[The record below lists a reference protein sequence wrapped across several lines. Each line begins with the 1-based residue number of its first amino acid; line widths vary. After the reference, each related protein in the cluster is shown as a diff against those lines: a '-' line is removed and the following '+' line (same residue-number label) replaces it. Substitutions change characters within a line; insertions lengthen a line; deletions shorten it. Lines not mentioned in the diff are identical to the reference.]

1 MEYLTPMGEA
11 NLQIP
16 PFVSPAEPASST
28 FWAFRPRRVI
38 PSVLGVIR
46 KLLSAHSRG
55 ATARYAAAVIGAALV
70 FGIEQLIA
78 DDLARCAVADFAWT
92 AAAIGAI
99 FGTARAVRG
108 SRGGDRMVWLLFCAG
123 SASWLVGQL
132 LRDAAEVGGVPMP
145 SPLVVD
151 LGFMTA
157 APVWTIALV
166 LLLRRHGQK
175 LTLYA
180 LVLDVGAVVLTLAA
194 AVTLFLATTLATD
207 IGRDPSA
214 SAVAVLYP
222 LLYVAATAAALS
234 AVWGMPTLEPRGAV
248 SSLFFGL
255 GLNALAFVLY
265 LPANVEGT
273 FKAGTPIDAL
283 WLVGIGAIGIAGA
296 QWVEDR
302 EDARNT
308 RLSGPAINLSRMVLP
323 GVVAAACSFLLVYTD
338 VRRVPATFADL
349 IDGAVA
355 LTVLVLATRA
365 GLALY
370 TNWQL
375 GERERRRAE
384 ELAVLYDVGLA
395 TAGELSL
402 DELASL
408 IAREATALTGTDG
421 AMVALA
427 EKDQGFIVRAV
438 HNAPAL
444 GLRSSVGEDLR
455 GIALECLRTRD
466 VVVAAAY
473 RDHPDSNPALHD
485 LIASAIAAPLV
496 AHGEIVGTLT
506 AYVPHPRV
514 FSEETRRLVRLYAA
528 QAAIAIANA
537 ALLAETR
544 RLARDDDLTGVLNR
558 RSLLERLEM
567 QIADATRHGETFGV
581 VLCDVDGLK
590 AVNDSA
596 GHLVGNEVLRTLARA
611 MRQATRAEDVV
622 ARFGGDEFVLLLPRT
637 GPLPA
642 QAIVGRIAARLREER
657 YMWAGRANELP
668 RASFGIAWFPIDG
681 RDADALISTAD
692 ARMYEDKARART
704 TRIAIA
710 AEAD

>member
-1 MEYLTPMGEA
+1 MP
-11 NLQIP
+11 
-16 PFVSPAEPASST
+16 
-28 FWAFRPRRVI
+28 
-38 PSVLGVIR
+38 
-46 KLLSAHSRG
+46 
-55 ATARYAAAVIGAALV
+55 RYAAAVIGAALV
-70 FGIEQLIA
+70 YAIEQLLT
-78 DDLARCAVADFAWT
+78 DDFARCAVADFAWT

-99 FGTARAVRG
+99 FGTGRAVRA
-108 SRGGDRMVWLLFCAG
+108 SRGSDQIVWLLFCAG
-123 SASWLVGQL
+123 SVSWLVGQL
-132 LRDAAEVGGVPMP
+132 VRDAADISGLHTP
-145 SPLVVD
+145 SPLLAD

-180 LVLDVGAVVLTLAA
+180 LVLDVGAVVLTLVAG
-194 AVTLFLATTLATD
+194 VTLFLGTTLAAD
-207 IGRDPSA
+207 VARDPQA

-222 LLYVAATAAALS
+222 LL
-234 AVWGMPTLEPRGAV
+234 WGLPAREPRGAV
-248 SSLFFGL
+248 SSLFLGL

-265 LPANVEGT
+265 LPASVQGT
-273 FKAGTPIDAL
+273 FKAGTPVDAL
-283 WLVGIGAIGIAGA
+283 WLVGVGAIGIAGA

-302 EDARNT
+302 EDGRNS
-308 RLSGPAINLSRMVLP
+308 RLSGSVIHLSRMLLP
-323 GVVAAACSFLLVYTD
+323 GLAAAACSFLLVLANARTIQE
-338 VRRVPATFADL
+338 RFADL

-355 LTVLVLATRA
+355 LAVLVLATRA
-365 GLALY
+365 GLAIY

-384 ELAVLYDVGLA
+384 ELAILYEVGLA

-402 DELASL
+402 DELANL

-421 AMVALA
+421 AMVSLA
-427 EKDQGFIVRAV
+427 EKDDGFIVRAV

-444 GLRSSVGEDLR
+444 GLRSSVGEDLQ
-455 GIALECLRTRD
+455 GIALESLRTRD
-466 VVVAAAY
+466 VVVASDY
-473 RDHPDSNPALHD
+473 RSHPDSNPALHG
-485 LIASAIAAPLV
+485 LISSAIAAPLV

-506 AYVPHPRV
+506 AYVSRPRA

-558 RSLLERLEM
+558 RSLLERLEV

-581 VLCDVDGLK
+581 VMCDVDGLK

-596 GHLVGNEVLRTLARA
+596 GHLVGNEVLRALARA
-611 MRQATRAEDVV
+611 MREATRSEDVV
-622 ARFGGDEFVLLLPRT
+622 ARFGGDEFVILLPRT

-642 QAIVGRIAARLREER
+642 QAIVGRIATRLREER
-657 YMWAGRANELP
+657 YMWAGQANGLP
-668 RASFGIAWFPIDG
+668 RASFGIAWFPVDG

-704 TRIAIA
+704 TRVA
-710 AEAD
+710 AAADAD

>member
-1 MEYLTPMGEA
+1 MGDVTA
-11 NLQIP
+11 QFP
-16 PFVSPAEPASST
+16 PFASPAEAAIGT
-28 FWAFRPRRVI
+28 FWAFLTVRLV

-46 KLLSAHSRG
+46 KLLSAHGRG
-55 ATARYAAAVIGAALV
+55 ALPRYAAAVIGAALV
-70 FGIEQLIA
+70 YGIEQLLV
-78 DDLARCAVADFAWT
+78 DDFARWAVADFAWT

-99 FGTARAVRG
+99 FGTARAVRAASG
-108 SRGGDRMVWLLFCAG
+108 NDRMVWLLFCAG
-123 SASWLVGQL
+123 SVSWLAGQL
-132 LRDAAEVGGVPMP
+132 LRNSAEIAGIALV
-145 SPLVVD
+145 SPLVTD
-151 LGFMTA
+151 LAFMAA
-157 APVWTIALV
+157 APLWTIALV
-166 LLLRRHGQK
+166 LLLRQHGQR

-180 LVLDVGAVVLTLAA
+180 LVLDVGAVVLTLVA
-194 AVTLFLATTLATD
+194 AVTLYLATTLATD
-207 IGRDPSA
+207 VGRDPQA
-214 SAVAVLYP
+214 TAVAVLYP

-234 AVWGMPTLEPRGAV
+234 AVWGLPLREPRGAV
-248 SSLFFGL
+248 TSLFLGL
-255 GLNALAFVLY
+255 GLNALGFVLY
-265 LPANVEGT
+265 LPASIAGT
-273 FKAGTPIDAL
+273 FKPGTPIDAL
-283 WLVGIGAIGIAGA
+283 WIVGLGAIGIAGA

-302 EDARNT
+302 EDGRNS
-308 RLSGPAINLSRMVLP
+308 RLSGAAIHLSRMVLP
-323 GVVAAACSFLLVYTD
+323 GVVAAAASFLLVYTD
-338 VRRVPATFADL
+338 LSRVPGGIADQ
-349 IDGAVA
+349 IDAAIA

-384 ELAVLYDVGLA
+384 ELAVLYEVGLA

-402 DELASL
+402 EELATL

-427 EKDQGFIVRAV
+427 EKGQGFIVRAV

-455 GIALECLRTRD
+455 GIALQSLRTRD
-466 VVVAAAY
+466 VVVASDY
-473 RDHPDSNPALHD
+473 RGHPESNPALHG

-506 AYVPHPRV
+506 AYVSRTRV
-514 FSEETRRLVRLYAA
+514 FSDETTRLVRLYAA

-558 RSLLERLEM
+558 RSLLERLEV
-567 QIADATRHGETFGV
+567 QIADASRHGETFGV
-581 VLCDVDGLK
+581 VMCDVDGLK

-596 GHLVGNEVLRTLARA
+596 GHLVGNEVLKTLARA

-622 ARFGGDEFVLLLPRT
+622 ARFGGDEFVILLPRT

-704 TRIAIA
+704 TRITAA

>member
-1 MEYLTPMGEA
+1 M
-11 NLQIP
+11 
-16 PFVSPAEPASST
+16 PAIGT
-28 FWAFRPRRVI
+28 FWAFLGA
-38 PSVLGVIR
+38 PSVPSVFGVIR
-46 KLLSAHSRG
+46 KLLAAHARG
-55 ATARYAAAVIGAALV
+55 AMPRYVAAVIGAAV
-70 FGIEQLIA
+70 VYGIEQLLT
-78 DDLARCAVADFAWT
+78 DDFARCAVADFAWT
-92 AAAIGAI
+92 AAAVGAI
-99 FGTARAVRG
+99 FGTARAVRA
-108 SRGGDRMVWLLFCAG
+108 SRDNDRTVWLLFCAG
-123 SASWLVGQL
+123 AVSWLVGQL
-132 LRDAAEVGGVPMP
+132 LRDAAEIGGLPMP
-145 SPLVVD
+145 SPLVAD

-157 APVWTIALV
+157 APIWTIALV
-166 LLLRRHGQK
+166 LLLRRHGQR

-180 LVLDVGAVVLTLAA
+180 LVLDVGAVVITLGA
-194 AVTLFLATTLATD
+194 AVTVYLATTLATD
-207 IGRDPSA
+207 VGRDPQA

-222 LLYVAATAAALS
+222 LMYVAATAAALS
-234 AVWGMPTLEPRGAV
+234 AVWGLPEREPRGAV
-248 SSLFFGL
+248 TSLFLGL

-283 WLVGIGAIGIAGA
+283 WIVGIGAIGIAGA

-302 EDARNT
+302 EDGRNS
-308 RLSGPAINLSRMVLP
+308 RLSGAAIHLSRMVLP

-338 VRRVPATFADL
+338 FRRVPGRFADL

-370 TNWQL
+370 SNWQL

-402 DELASL
+402 DELANL

-427 EKDQGFIVRAV
+427 EKAQGFVVRAV

-455 GIALECLRTRD
+455 GIALESLRTRD
-466 VVVAAAY
+466 VVAASQY
-473 RDHPDSNPALHD
+473 RDHPDSNPALHS
-485 LIASAIAAPLV
+485 LLASAIAAPLV

-506 AYVPHPRV
+506 AYASRPRV

-558 RSLLERLEM
+558 RSLLERLEV

-581 VLCDVDGLK
+581 VMCDVDGLK

-596 GHLVGNEVLRTLARA
+596 GHLVGNEVLRALARA

-622 ARFGGDEFVLLLPRT
+622 ARFGGDEFMILLPRT

-657 YMWAGRANELP
+657 YMWAGQANELP

-681 RDADALISTAD
+681 RDADALISIAD

-704 TRIAIA
+704 TRLGAA

>member
-1 MEYLTPMGEA
+1 MGEVSP
-11 NLQIP
+11 LIP
-16 PFVSPAEPASST
+16 PFASPAEHTIGT
-28 FWAFRPRRVI
+28 FWAFRCGRVI
-38 PSVLGVIR
+38 PSVFGVMR
-46 KLLSAHSRG
+46 KLLAAHPRG
-55 ATARYAAAVIGAALV
+55 AVPRYVAAVVGAALV
-70 FGIEQLIA
+70 YGLEQLLT

-99 FGTARAVRG
+99 FGTARAVRA
-108 SRGGDRMVWLLFCAG
+108 SRGEDRFVWLLFLAG
-123 SASWLVGQL
+123 SISWLAGQL
-132 LRDAAEVGGVPMP
+132 VRDAVEIGGVWMR
-145 SPLVVD
+145 SPLVAD

-157 APVWTIALV
+157 APLWTIAFV
-166 LLLRRHGQK
+166 LLLRRHGQR

-180 LVLDVGAVVLTLAA
+180 LVLDIGAVVLTLVAS
-194 AVTLFLATTLATD
+194 VTLYLATRLATD
-207 IGRDPSA
+207 VGRDPQA
-214 SAVAVLYP
+214 TAVAVLYP
-222 LLYVAATAAALS
+222 FLYVAATAAALS
-234 AVWGMPTLEPRGAV
+234 AVWGMPLREPRGAV
-248 SSLFFGL
+248 TSLFVGL

-265 LPANVEGT
+265 LPANIAGT

-283 WLVGIGAIGIAGA
+283 WIVGMGAIGIAGA
-296 QWVEDR
+296 QWVEER
-302 EDARNT
+302 EDGRNS
-308 RLSGPAINLSRMVLP
+308 RLSGAAIHMSRMVLP
-323 GVVAAACSFLLVYTD
+323 GIVAAACSFLLVFANT
-338 VRRVPATFADL
+338 RTIPERFADQ

-402 DELASL
+402 DELANL

-455 GIALECLRTRD
+455 GIALESLRTRD
-466 VVVAAAY
+466 VVVASAY

-485 LIASAIAAPLV
+485 LIASAIAAPLI

-506 AYVPHPRV
+506 AYLSRPRL

-528 QAAIAIANA
+528 QAAIAIANG

-558 RSLLERLEM
+558 RSLLERLEV

-596 GHLVGNEVLRTLARA
+596 GHLVGNEVLRALARA
-611 MRQATRAEDVV
+611 MRQATRVEDVV
-622 ARFGGDEFVLLLPRT
+622 ARFGGDEFVILLPRT

-657 YMWAGRANELP
+657 YMWAGQSNELP
-668 RASFGIAWFPIDG
+668 RASFGISWFPVDG

-692 ARMYEDKARART
+692 ARMYEDKAQSRT
-704 TRIAIA
+704 MRVAAA

>member
-1 MEYLTPMGEA
+1 MGEVTPR
-11 NLQIP
+11 IP
-16 PFVSPAEPASST
+16 PFASPAEAAIST
-28 FWAFRPRRVI
+28 FWAFPDAPGV
-38 PSVLGVIR
+38 PSVFTVIR
-46 KLLSAHSRG
+46 KLLAAHPRG
-55 ATARYAAAVIGAALV
+55 ATPRYAAAVIGAAFV
-70 FGIEQLIA
+70 YGIEQLLT
-78 DDLARCAVADFAWT
+78 DDFARCVVADFAWT

-99 FGTARAVRG
+99 LGTGRAVRA
-108 SRGGDRMVWLLFCAG
+108 SRGSDRMVWLLFCAG
-123 SASWLVGQL
+123 SVSWLVGQL
-132 LRDAAEVGGVPMP
+132 LRDLVDVGGLQMP
-145 SPLVVD
+145 SPLLAD

-166 LLLRRHGQK
+166 VLLRRHGQK

-180 LVLDVGAVVLTLAA
+180 LVLDVGAVVLTLGA

-207 IGRDPSA
+207 VARDPQA
-214 SAVAVLYP
+214 SAVAFLYP

-234 AVWGMPTLEPRGAV
+234 AVWGVPQLEPRGAV
-248 SSLFFGL
+248 TSLFVGL

-273 FKAGTPIDAL
+273 FTAGTPVDAL

-302 EDARNT
+302 EDGRNS
-308 RLSGPAINLSRMVLP
+308 RLSGAAVHLSRMVLP
-323 GVVAAACSFLLVYTD
+323 GVVAAACSFLLIYTD
-338 VRRVPATFADL
+338 VQRVPGRFADL

-370 TNWQL
+370 TNWLL

-384 ELAVLYDVGLA
+384 ELAILYDVGLA

-402 DELASL
+402 EELASL

-427 EKDQGFIVRAV
+427 EKGEGFVVRAV

-455 GIALECLRTRD
+455 GIALESLRTRD
-466 VVVAAAY
+466 VVAANDY
-473 RDHPDSNPALHD
+473 RDHSDSNPALHGV
-485 LIASAIAAPLV
+485 IASAIAAPLI

-506 AYVPHPRV
+506 AYLSRPRV
-514 FSEETRRLVRLYAA
+514 FSEEAQRLVRLYAA

-537 ALLAETR
+537 VLLAETR

-558 RSLLERLEM
+558 RSLLERLEV

-611 MRQATRAEDVV
+611 MRQATRSEDVV

-657 YMWAGRANELP
+657 YMWAGHANELP

-692 ARMYEDKARART
+692 ARMYEDKAGART
-704 TRIAIA
+704 MRLA
-710 AEAD
+710 AADAD

>member
-1 MEYLTPMGEA
+1 MGEVIA
-11 NLQIP
+11 QVP
-16 PFVSPAEPASST
+16 PFASPRETAIGT
-28 FWAFRPRRVI
+28 FWAFSGTPPV

-46 KLLSAHSRG
+46 KLLSAHARG
-55 ATARYAAAVIGAALV
+55 ATPRYAAAVIGAVLV
-70 FGIEQLIA
+70 YGLEQLVA
-78 DDLARCAVADFAWT
+78 DDFARSALANFAWT
-92 AAAIGAI
+92 AAAIGAV
-99 FGTARAVRG
+99 FGTARAVHAARG
-108 SRGGDRMVWLLFCAG
+108 NDRLVWLLFCAG
-123 SASWLVGQL
+123 ALSWLAGQL
-132 LRDAAEVGGVPMP
+132 IRNATAIGGLPMA
-145 SPLVVD
+145 SPLAAD

-157 APVWTIALV
+157 APLWTIAFV
-166 LLLRRHGQK
+166 LLLRRHGQR

-180 LVLDVGAVVLTLAA
+180 LVLDVGAVVLTLVA
-194 AVTLFLATTLATD
+194 AVTLFLATTLATHL
-207 IGRDPSA
+207 GRDPQA
-214 SAVAVLYP
+214 TAVAVLYP

-234 AVWGMPTLEPRGAV
+234 AVWGMPQREPRGAV
-248 SSLFFGL
+248 TSLFFGL

-265 LPANVEGT
+265 LPANIDGT
-273 FKAGTPIDAL
+273 FKAGTPLDLL
-283 WLVGIGAIGIAGA
+283 WIVGLGAIGIAGA

-302 EDARNT
+302 EDGRNS
-308 RLSGPAINLSRMVLP
+308 RLSGSAIHLSRMVLP

-338 VRRVPATFADL
+338 LRRVPTAIGDQ

-384 ELAVLYDVGLA
+384 QLAVLYDVGLA

-402 DELASL
+402 EELASMV
-408 IAREATALTGTDG
+408 AREATALTGTDG

-427 EKDQGFIVRAV
+427 EKDQGFIVRSV

-455 GIALECLRTRD
+455 GIAVESLRTRD
-466 VVVAAAY
+466 VVVATHY
-473 RDHPDSNPALHD
+473 RDHPDSNPALHG
-485 LIASAIAAPLV
+485 LIGSAIAAPLI

-506 AYVPHPRV
+506 AYVSRQRV
-514 FSEETRRLVRLYAA
+514 FSEETLRLVRLYAA

-558 RSLLERLEM
+558 RSLLERLEV
-567 QIADATRHGETFGV
+567 QIADATRHGDTFGV

-657 YMWAGRANELP
+657 YMWAGHANELP
-668 RASFGIAWFPIDG
+668 RASFGISWFPIDG

-704 TRIAIA
+704 ARTTLIA
-710 AEAD
+710 AAADAD

>member
-1 MEYLTPMGEA
+1 MGDRTRR
-11 NLQIP
+11 IP
-16 PFVSPAEPASST
+16 PFASPADAVSST
-28 FWAFRPRRVI
+28 LWAFPRAPAV
-38 PSVLGVIR
+38 PSFFSVIR
-46 KLLSAHSRG
+46 NVLSAHPRG
-55 ATARYAAAVIGAALV
+55 AMPRYAAAVVGAVLV
-70 FGIEQLIA
+70 YAIEQLVA
-78 DDLARCAVADFAWT
+78 DDLVRCAIADFAWT

-99 FGTARAVRG
+99 FGTGRAVRA
-108 SRGGDRMVWLLFCAG
+108 SRGSDRMVWLLFLAG
-123 SASWLVGQL
+123 SASWLAGQL
-132 LRDAAEVGGVPMP
+132 LRDATDVGGLRLP
-145 SPLVVD
+145 SPLVAD

-166 LLLRRHGQK
+166 LMLRRHGQK

-180 LVLDVGAVVLTLAA
+180 LVLDIGAVVLTLGAG
-194 AVTLFLATTLATD
+194 VTLYLATTLATVVA
-207 IGRDPSA
+207 RDPQA

-234 AVWGMPTLEPRGAV
+234 AVWGIPEREPRGALG
-248 SSLFFGL
+248 SLFLGL

-265 LPANVEGT
+265 LPTNVAGT
-273 FKAGTPIDAL
+273 FTAGTPVDAL
-283 WLVGIGAIGIAGA
+283 WLIGLGAIGIAGA
-296 QWVEDR
+296 QWVEER
-302 EDARNT
+302 EDGVA
-308 RLSGPAINLSRMVLP
+308 SGLAGSRVHLSRMVLP

-338 VRRVPATFADL
+338 LERVPGRIADL

-355 LTVLVLATRA
+355 LAVLILATRA

-370 TNWQL
+370 ANWQL

-384 ELAVLYDVGLA
+384 ELAILYDVGLA

-402 DELASL
+402 EELASL

-427 EKDQGFIVRAV
+427 EKGQGFIVRAV

-455 GIALECLRTRD
+455 GVALETLRTRD
-466 VVVAAAY
+466 VVVANDY
-473 RDHPDSNPALHD
+473 RAHPDSNPALHS

-506 AYVPHPRV
+506 AYVSRSRV

-558 RSLLERLEM
+558 RSLLERLEV
-567 QIADATRHGETFGV
+567 QIAEATRHGETFGV

-590 AVNDSA
+590 AVNDTA
-596 GHLVGNEVLRTLARA
+596 GHLVGNEVLKTLARA
-611 MRQATRAEDVV
+611 MRQATRSEDVV

-642 QAIVGRIAARLREER
+642 QAVVGRIAARLREER
-657 YMWAGRANELP
+657 YMWAGEANELP
-668 RASFGIAWFPIDG
+668 RASFGIAWFPVDG
-681 RDADALISTAD
+681 RDADTLISTAD

-704 TRIAIA
+704 MRLVA
-710 AEAD
+710 AAGAD

>member
-1 MEYLTPMGEA
+1 
-11 NLQIP
+11 
-16 PFVSPAEPASST
+16 
-28 FWAFRPRRVI
+28 
-38 PSVLGVIR
+38 
-46 KLLSAHSRG
+46 
-55 ATARYAAAVIGAALV
+55 
-70 FGIEQLIA
+70 
-78 DDLARCAVADFAWT
+78 
-92 AAAIGAI
+92 
-99 FGTARAVRG
+99 
-108 SRGGDRMVWLLFCAG
+108 MVWLLFCAG
-123 SASWLVGQL
+123 SVSWVAGQL
-132 LRDAAEVGGVPMP
+132 VRDATEIAGLVVS

-157 APVWTIALV
+157 APLWTIALV
-166 LLLRRHGQK
+166 LLLRRHGQR
-175 LTLYA
+175 LTFYA
-180 LVLDVGAVVLTLAA
+180 LILDIGAVVLTLAA
-194 AVTLFLATTLATD
+194 AVTLFLTTTLATD
-207 IGRDPSA
+207 LGRDPQA
-214 SAVAVLYP
+214 TAVAVLYP
-222 LLYVAATAAALS
+222 LVYVAATAAALS
-234 AVWGMPTLEPRGAV
+234 AVWALPAREPRGAAI
-248 SSLFFGL
+248 SLFLGL

-265 LPANVEGT
+265 LPANIEGT

-283 WLVGIGAIGIAGA
+283 WIVGVGAVGIAGA

-302 EDARNT
+302 EDGRDS
-308 RLSGPAINLSRMVLP
+308 RLSSAATHLSRMLLP

-338 VRRVPATFADL
+338 VRRVPGQVSDL

-384 ELAVLYDVGLA
+384 ELAVLYDIGLA

-421 AMVALA
+421 AMVSLA
-427 EKDQGFIVRAV
+427 ETDKKFVVRAV

-455 GIALECLRTRD
+455 GVALESLRTRD
-466 VVVAAAY
+466 VVVADAY
-473 RDHPDSNPALHD
+473 REHPDSNPALHD

-506 AYVPHPRV
+506 AYVSRPRV
-514 FSEETRRLVRLYAA
+514 FSDEARRLVRLYAA

-611 MRQATRAEDVV
+611 MREATRAEDLV
-622 ARFGGDEFVLLLPRT
+622 ARFGGDEFVILLPRT

-642 QAIVGRIAARLREER
+642 QAVVGRIAARLREEH
-657 YMWAGRANELP
+657 YMWAGQTNELP
-668 RASFGIAWFPIDG
+668 RASFGIAWFPVDG
-681 RDADALISTAD
+681 RDADALISIAD

-704 TRIAIA
+704 TRMTAA

>member
-1 MEYLTPMGEA
+1 MGEMTRR
-11 NLQIP
+11 IP
-16 PFVSPAEPASST
+16 PFASPVEAAIGT
-28 FWAFRPRRVI
+28 FWAFPREPGV
-38 PSVLGVIR
+38 PSVFCVIR
-46 KLLSAHSRG
+46 KLLAAHPRG
-55 ATARYAAAVIGAALV
+55 ATPRYAAAVIGAAFV
-70 FGIEQLIA
+70 YGIEQLIT
-78 DDLARCAVADFAWT
+78 DDFARCAVADFAWT
-92 AAAIGAI
+92 TAAIGAI
-99 FGTARAVRG
+99 FGTARAVRA
-108 SRGGDRMVWLLFCAG
+108 SRGSDRMVWLLFCAG
-123 SASWLVGQL
+123 SVSWLIGQL
-132 LRDAAEVGGVPMP
+132 LRDLADVGGLQMP
-145 SPLVVD
+145 SPLVAD

-157 APVWTIALV
+157 APIWTIALV

-180 LVLDVGAVVLTLAA
+180 LLLDVGAVVLTLVA

-207 IGRDPSA
+207 IARDPQA

-234 AVWGMPTLEPRGAV
+234 AVWGMPQPEPRGAV
-248 SSLFFGL
+248 TSLFLGL

-273 FKAGTPIDAL
+273 FTAGTPVDAL
-283 WLVGIGAIGIAGA
+283 WLVGVGAIGIAGA

-302 EDARNT
+302 EDGRNS
-308 RLSGPAINLSRMVLP
+308 RLSGPAVQLSRMLLP

-338 VRRVPATFADL
+338 VQRVPGRFADL

-370 TNWQL
+370 TNWLL

-384 ELAVLYDVGLA
+384 ELAILYDVGLA

-402 DELASL
+402 EELASL

-427 EKDQGFIVRAV
+427 EKGEGFVVRAV

-444 GLRSSVGEDLR
+444 GLRSSVGENLR
-455 GIALECLRTRD
+455 GIALETLRTRN
-466 VVVAAAY
+466 VVAASDY
-473 RDHPDSNPALHD
+473 RDHPDSNPALHGV
-485 LIASAIAAPLV
+485 IESAIAAPLI

-506 AYVPHPRV
+506 AYLSRPRV
-514 FSEETRRLVRLYAA
+514 FSEEAQRLVRLYAA

-537 ALLAETR
+537 VLLAETR

-558 RSLLERLEM
+558 RSLLERLEV

-611 MRQATRAEDVV
+611 MRQATRSEDVV

-657 YMWAGRANELP
+657 YMWAGHANELP

-704 TRIAIA
+704 TRIAAA

>member
-1 MEYLTPMGEA
+1 MGDGGDRS
-11 NLQIP
+11 P
-16 PFVSPAEPASST
+16 PFASPAEPGIGT
-28 FWAFRPRRVI
+28 FRPFPRAPAV
-38 PSVLGVIR
+38 PSVFSVIR
-46 KLLSAHSRG
+46 KMLAAHPRG
-55 ATARYAAAVIGAALV
+55 AAPRYAAAVVGAAV
-70 FGIEQLIA
+70 VYAIEQLLT
-78 DDLARCAVADFAWT
+78 DDFARCAVADFAWT
-92 AAAIGAI
+92 AAAVGAI
-99 FGTARAVRG
+99 FGTARAVRA
-108 SRGGDRMVWLLFCAG
+108 SRDNDRMVWLLFCLG
-123 SASWLVGQL
+123 SASWLAGQL
-132 LRDAAEVGGVPMP
+132 VRDAVDVGGLYLP
-145 SPLVVD
+145 SPLVAD

-166 LLLRRHGQK
+166 LLLRGHGQK

-180 LVLDVGAVVLTLAA
+180 LVLDLGAVVLTLGAG
-194 AVTLFLATTLATD
+194 VTLYLATTLASD
-207 IGRDPSA
+207 VARDPQA

-234 AVWGMPTLEPRGAV
+234 AVWGIPEREPRGAV
-248 SSLFFGL
+248 TSLFLGL

-265 LPANVEGT
+265 LPANVDGT
-273 FKAGTPIDAL
+273 FTAGTPVDAL

-302 EDARNT
+302 EDGRAS
-308 RLSGPAINLSRMVLP
+308 RLSGSAVHLSRMVLP
-323 GVVAAACSFLLVYTD
+323 GLVAAACSFLLVYTD
-338 VRRVPATFADL
+338 VAKVPGRYADL

-355 LTVLVLATRA
+355 LAVLVLATRA

-402 DELASL
+402 EELASL

-427 EKDQGFIVRAV
+427 EKGQGFIVRAV

-444 GLRSSVGEDLR
+444 GLRSSVGEELR
-455 GIALECLRTRD
+455 GVALETLRTRD
-466 VVVAAAY
+466 VVVASDY
-473 RDHPDSNPALHD
+473 RGHPDSNPALHG

-506 AYVPHPRV
+506 AYVSRTRT
-514 FSEETRRLVRLYAA
+514 FSEETRRLVQLYAA

-558 RSLLERLEM
+558 RSLLERLEV

-590 AVNDSA
+590 AVNDTA
-596 GHLVGNEVLRTLARA
+596 GHLVGNEVLKTLARA
-611 MRQATRAEDVV
+611 MRQATRSEDVV

-657 YMWAGRANELP
+657 YMWAGHANELP

-681 RDADALISTAD
+681 RDADTLISTAD

-704 TRIAIA
+704 TRLA
-710 AEAD
+710 AAAVAD

>member
-1 MEYLTPMGEA
+1 M
-11 NLQIP
+11 
-16 PFVSPAEPASST
+16 
-28 FWAFRPRRVI
+28 
-38 PSVLGVIR
+38 
-46 KLLSAHSRG
+46 LSAHPRG
-55 ATARYAAAVIGAALV
+55 AMPRYLAAVVGAVLV
-70 FGIEQLIA
+70 YAIEQLLT
-78 DDLARCAVADFAWT
+78 DDFARCAVADFAWT

-99 FGTARAVRG
+99 FGTARAVRA
-108 SRGGDRMVWLLFCAG
+108 SRGSDRMVWLLFCAG
-123 SASWLVGQL
+123 SASWLAGQL
-132 LRDAAEVGGVPMP
+132 LRDAADVGGLQLP
-145 SPLVVD
+145 SPLVAD
-151 LGFMTA
+151 IGFMTA

-166 LLLRRHGQK
+166 LLLRRHEPK
-175 LTLYA
+175 LTVYA
-180 LVLDVGAVVLTLAA
+180 LVLDVGAVVLTLGAG
-194 AVTLFLATTLATD
+194 VILYLATTLAAD
-207 IGRDPSA
+207 VARDPQA

-234 AVWGMPTLEPRGAV
+234 AVWAMPQSEPRGAV
-248 SSLFFGL
+248 TSLFLGL

-265 LPANVEGT
+265 LPANVDGT
-273 FKAGTPIDAL
+273 FSAGTPVDAL
-283 WLVGIGAIGIAGA
+283 WLVGLGAIGIAGA

-302 EDARNT
+302 EDGLNSRI
-308 RLSGPAINLSRMVLP
+308 SGSAVHLSRMVLP

-338 VRRVPATFADL
+338 VEKVPGRFADL
-349 IDGAVA
+349 IDGSVA
-355 LTVLVLATRA
+355 LAVLVLATRA

-384 ELAVLYDVGLA
+384 ELAILYDVGLA

-402 DELASL
+402 EDLASL

-427 EKDQGFIVRAV
+427 EKGQGFVVRAV

-444 GLRSSVGEDLR
+444 GLRSSVGEELR
-455 GIALECLRTRD
+455 GVALETLRTRE
-466 VVVAAAY
+466 VVVASDY
-473 RDHPDSNPALHD
+473 RGHPDSNPALHG

-506 AYVPHPRV
+506 AYVSRTRE
-514 FSEETRRLVRLYAA
+514 FSEETRRLVQLYAA

-558 RSLLERLEM
+558 RSLLERLEV

-590 AVNDSA
+590 AVNDTA
-596 GHLVGNEVLRTLARA
+596 GHLVGNEVLKTLARA
-611 MRQATRAEDVV
+611 MRQATRSEDVV

-657 YMWAGRANELP
+657 YMWAGHANELP

-681 RDADALISTAD
+681 RDADTLISTAD

-704 TRIAIA
+704 TRLA
-710 AEAD
+710 AAAVAD

>member
-1 MEYLTPMGEA
+1 
-11 NLQIP
+11 
-16 PFVSPAEPASST
+16 
-28 FWAFRPRRVI
+28 
-38 PSVLGVIR
+38 VIR
-46 KLLSAHSRG
+46 KLLAAHPRG
-55 ATARYAAAVIGAALV
+55 ATPRYAAAVIGAAFIYV
-70 FGIEQLIA
+70 VEQLLT
-78 DDLARCAVADFAWT
+78 DDFARCAVADFAWT

-99 FGTARAVRG
+99 FGTARAVRA
-108 SRGGDRMVWLLFCAG
+108 SRGSDRMVWLLFCAG
-123 SASWLVGQL
+123 SVSWLVGQL
-132 LRDAAEVGGVPMP
+132 LRDLADVGGLHMP
-145 SPLVVD
+145 SPLVAD

-180 LVLDVGAVVLTLAA
+180 LVLDVGAVVLTLVG

-207 IGRDPSA
+207 VARDPQA

-234 AVWGMPTLEPRGAV
+234 AVWGMPQPEPRGAAT
-248 SSLFFGL
+248 SLFLGL

-273 FKAGTPIDAL
+273 FKAGTPVDAL
-283 WLVGIGAIGIAGA
+283 WLVGVGAIGIAGA

-302 EDARNT
+302 EDGRNS
-308 RLSGPAINLSRMVLP
+308 RLSGPAIHLSRMVLP

-338 VRRVPATFADL
+338 VQRVPGRFADL

-370 TNWQL
+370 TNWLL

-384 ELAVLYDVGLA
+384 ELAILYDVGLA
-395 TAGELSL
+395 TAGELSVE
-402 DELASL
+402 ELASL

-427 EKDQGFIVRAV
+427 EKGQGFVVRSV

-455 GIALECLRTRD
+455 GIALEALRTRD
-466 VVVAAAY
+466 VVVANDY
-473 RDHPDSNPALHD
+473 REHPDSNPALHGV
-485 LIASAIAAPLV
+485 IASAIAAPLI

-506 AYVPHPRV
+506 AYLSRPRV
-514 FSEETRRLVRLYAA
+514 FSEEAQRLVRLYAA

-537 ALLAETR
+537 VLLAETR

-558 RSLLERLEM
+558 RSLLERLEV

-611 MRQATRAEDVV
+611 MRQATRSEDVV

-657 YMWAGRANELP
+657 YMWAGHANELP

-692 ARMYEDKARART
+692 ARMYEDKAGART
-704 TRIAIA
+704 MRLA
-710 AEAD
+710 AADAD

>member
-1 MEYLTPMGEA
+1 MGEKA
-11 NLQIP
+11 VQIP
-16 PFVSPAEPASST
+16 PFASPAEPASST
-28 FWAFRPRRVI
+28 FWAFRCGLVI
-38 PSVLGVIR
+38 PSVFVVIR
-46 KLLSAHSRG
+46 KVLAAHPRD
-55 ATARYAAAVIGAALV
+55 AMPRYVAAVLGAAVIYA
-70 FGIEQLIA
+70 IEQVVS
-78 DDLARCAVADFAWT
+78 DDYVRCVLANFAWT

-99 FGTARAVRG
+99 AGTARAVRA
-108 SRGGDRMVWLLFCAG
+108 SRDDDRMVWLLFLAG
-123 SASWLVGQL
+123 SVSWLVGQL
-132 LRDAAEVGGVPMP
+132 LRDAAEIGQLPMP
-145 SPLVVD
+145 SPLIAD

-157 APVWTIALV
+157 APLWTIALV
-166 LLLRRHGQK
+166 LLLRRHGQR

-180 LVLDVGAVVLTLAA
+180 LVLDVGAVVLTLGA
-194 AVTLFLATTLATD
+194 AVTLYLATTLATD
-207 IGRDPSA
+207 VGRDPQA
-214 SAVAVLYP
+214 TAVAVLYP

-234 AVWGMPTLEPRGAV
+234 AVWGMPEREPRGAV
-248 SSLFFGL
+248 TSLFLGL

-265 LPANVEGT
+265 LPANIEGT

-283 WLVGIGAIGIAGA
+283 WLVGVGAIGIAGA

-302 EDARNT
+302 EDGRNS
-308 RLSGPAINLSRMVLP
+308 RLSGAVVHLSRMVLP

-338 VRRVPATFADL
+338 IRTVPGRFADQ

-408 IAREATALTGTDG
+408 IAREA
-421 AMVALA
+421 
-427 EKDQGFIVRAV
+427 
-438 HNAPAL
+438 
-444 GLRSSVGEDLR
+444 RSSVGEDLR

-466 VVVAAAY
+466 VVVASAY

-506 AYVPHPRV
+506 AYVSRPRV

-558 RSLLERLEM
+558 RSLLERLEV
-567 QIADATRHGETFGV
+567 QIADANRHGETFGV

-642 QAIVGRIAARLREER
+642 QAIVGRVAARLREER
-657 YMWAGRANELP
+657 YMWAGQSNELP
-668 RASFGIAWFPIDG
+668 RASFGISWFPIDG

-704 TRIAIA
+704 TRLAVA

>member
-1 MEYLTPMGEA
+1 MGEWCG
-11 NLQIP
+11 QVP
-16 PFVSPAEPASST
+16 PFASPAEPAFGT
-28 FWAFRPRRVI
+28 FWPFSQGRGV
-38 PSVLGVIR
+38 PSVFTVIR
-46 KLLSAHSRG
+46 KMLSAHPRG
-55 ATARYAAAVIGAALV
+55 AMPRYAAALIGAVVVYA
-70 FGIEQLIA
+70 IEQLLT
-78 DDLARCAVADFAWT
+78 DDLARSAVANFAWT
-92 AAAIGAI
+92 AAAVGAI
-99 FGTARAVRG
+99 FGTARAAHAA
-108 SRGGDRMVWLLFCAG
+108 RGGDRLVWLLFCAG
-123 SASWLVGQL
+123 SVSWLAGQL
-132 LRDAAEVGGVPMP
+132 IRDAADVGGAP
-145 SPLVVD
+145 STSALGAD

-157 APVWTIALV
+157 APLWTIAFV
-166 LLLRRHGQK
+166 LMLRQHGQR
-175 LTLYA
+175 LSLYA
-180 LVLDVGAVVLTLAA
+180 LVLDVGAVVLTLVA
-194 AVTLFLATTLATD
+194 AVTLFLSTTLASD
-207 IGRDPSA
+207 VARDPQA
-214 SAVAVLYP
+214 TAVAVLYP

-234 AVWGMPTLEPRGAV
+234 AVWALPAREPRGAV
-248 SSLFFGL
+248 ISLFVGL
-255 GLNALAFVLY
+255 GLNAIAFVLY

-273 FKAGTPIDAL
+273 FRAGTPLDAL
-283 WLVGIGAIGIAGA
+283 WIVGIAAIGIAGA

-302 EDARNT
+302 EDGRNS
-308 RLSGPAINLSRMVLP
+308 RISGAGIQLSRMVLP
-323 GVVAAACSFLLVYTD
+323 GLVAAASSFLLVFTD
-338 VRRVPATFADL
+338 LGKVTGQIADQ
-349 IDGAVA
+349 IDAAVA

-370 TNWQL
+370 ANWQL

-384 ELAVLYDVGLA
+384 QLAVLYDVGLA

-402 DELASL
+402 EELASL
-408 IAREATALTGTDG
+408 IAREATSLTGTDG
-421 AMVALA
+421 GMVALA
-427 EKDQGFIVRAV
+427 EKDHGFIVRAV

-455 GIALECLRTRD
+455 GVALESLRTRD
-466 VVVAAAY
+466 VVVASDY
-473 RDHPDSNPALHD
+473 RDHPDSNPALHG
-485 LIASAIAAPLV
+485 LIGSAIAAPLI

-506 AYVPHPRV
+506 AYVSERRA
-514 FSEETRRLVRLYAA
+514 FSEETKRLVRLYAA

-558 RSLLERLEM
+558 RSLLERLEV

-657 YMWAGRANELP
+657 YMWAGRANDLP
-668 RASFGIAWFPIDG
+668 RASFGIAWFPVDG

-692 ARMYEDKARART
+692 ARMYEDKAGAR
-704 TRIAIA
+704 RSRVALA
-710 AEAD
+710 ADGD

>member
-1 MEYLTPMGEA
+1 M
-11 NLQIP
+11 
-16 PFVSPAEPASST
+16 
-28 FWAFRPRRVI
+28 PRCV
-38 PSVLGVIR
+38 
-46 KLLSAHSRG
+46 
-55 ATARYAAAVIGAALV
+55 AAVIGAAFVYLA
-70 FGIEQLIA
+70 EQLLA
-78 DDLARCAVADFAWT
+78 DDFARCAVADFAWT

-99 FGTARAVRG
+99 FGTGRAVRA
-108 SRGGDRMVWLLFCAG
+108 SRAEDRLAWLLFLAG
-123 SASWLVGQL
+123 SVSWLIGQL
-132 LRDAAEVGGVPMP
+132 VRDATEIGGFPMR
-145 SPLVVD
+145 SPLLAD

-157 APVWTIALV
+157 APLWAIAFV
-166 LLLRRHGQK
+166 LLLRRHGQR

-194 AVTLFLATTLATD
+194 SVTLYLGTTLASD
-207 IGRDPSA
+207 IGRDPQA
-214 SAVAVLYP
+214 TAVAVLYP

-234 AVWGMPTLEPRGAV
+234 AVWGLPLREPRGAV
-248 SSLFFGL
+248 TALFFGL

-265 LPANVEGT
+265 LPANIAGT

-283 WLVGIGAIGIAGA
+283 WIVGIGAIGIAGA
-296 QWVEDR
+296 QWVEER
-302 EDARNT
+302 EDGRNS
-308 RLSGPAINLSRMVLP
+308 RLSGAAIHLSRMVLP
-323 GVVAAACSFLLVYTD
+323 GVVAVACSVLLVFANIRTIPE
-338 VRRVPATFADL
+338 RFADQ

-408 IAREATALTGTDG
+408 IAREATALTETDG

-427 EKDQGFIVRAV
+427 EEGQGFIVRAV

-455 GIALECLRTRD
+455 GIALESLRTRD
-466 VVVAAAY
+466 VVVANAY
-473 RDHPDSNPALHD
+473 RDHPDSNPALHG

-506 AYVPHPRV
+506 AYVARPRV

-558 RSLLERLEM
+558 RSLLERLEV

-590 AVNDSA
+590 GVNDSA

-622 ARFGGDEFVLLLPRT
+622 ARFGGDEFVILLPRT

-657 YMWAGRANELP
+657 YMWAGQSNELP
-668 RASFGIAWFPIDG
+668 RASFGISWFPIDG

-692 ARMYEDKARART
+692 ARMYEDKARSRA
-704 TRIAIA
+704 TRLVAA

>member
-1 MEYLTPMGEA
+1 MGETTRR
-11 NLQIP
+11 IP
-16 PFVSPAEPASST
+16 PFASPAEAAIST
-28 FWAFRPRRVI
+28 FWAFPRAPPV
-38 PSVLGVIR
+38 PSVISVIR
-46 KLLSAHSRG
+46 KLLSAHPRG
-55 ATARYAAAVIGAALV
+55 TMPRYAAAVIGAAV
-70 FGIEQLIA
+70 VYAIEQLLT
-78 DDLARCAVADFAWT
+78 DDFARCVVADFAWT
-92 AAAIGAI
+92 TAAIGAI

-108 SRGGDRMVWLLFCAG
+108 SRGTDRMVWVLFCAG
-123 SASWLVGQL
+123 SVSWLVGQL
-132 LRDAAEVGGVPMP
+132 LRDAVEVGGLALP
-145 SPLVVD
+145 SPLIAD
-151 LGFMTA
+151 LAFMTA
-157 APVWTIALV
+157 APVWTIAFV
-166 LLLRRHGQK
+166 LLLRRHGQR

-194 AVTLFLATTLATD
+194 AVTLYLATTLASD
-207 IGRDPSA
+207 VARDPQA

-234 AVWGMPTLEPRGAV
+234 AVWGMPNPEPRGAV
-248 SSLFFGL
+248 TSLFLGL

-265 LPANVEGT
+265 LPANIAGT
-273 FKAGTPIDAL
+273 FKAGTPVDAL
-283 WLVGIGAIGIAGA
+283 WLVGVAAIGIAGA
-296 QWVEDR
+296 QWVEER
-302 EDARNT
+302 EDGRNS
-308 RLSGPAINLSRMVLP
+308 RLSGAATHLSRMALP
-323 GVVAAACSFLLVYTD
+323 GVVAGACSFLLVYTD
-338 VRRVPATFADL
+338 VQRVPGRFADL

-365 GLALY
+365 GLALL

-384 ELAVLYDVGLA
+384 ELAILYEVGLA

-402 DELASL
+402 AELASL

-455 GIALECLRTRD
+455 GIAMESLRTRD
-466 VVVAAAY
+466 LVVASDY
-473 RDHPDSNPALHD
+473 RAHPDSNPALHGV
-485 LIASAIAAPLV
+485 ISSAIAAPLI
-496 AHGEIVGTLT
+496 AHGDIVGTLT
-506 AYVPHPRV
+506 AYVSRPHI
-514 FSEETRRLVRLYAA
+514 FTEEARRLVRLYAA

-558 RSLLERLEM
+558 RSLLERLEV
-567 QIADATRHGETFGV
+567 QIAEATRHGETFGV
-581 VLCDVDGLK
+581 VMCDVDGLK
-590 AVNDSA
+590 GVNDTA

-611 MRQATRAEDVV
+611 MRQATRPEDVV
-622 ARFGGDEFVLLLPRT
+622 ARFGGDEFMLLLPRT
-637 GPLPA
+637 GSLPA
-642 QAIVGRIAARLREER
+642 QAVVGRIAGRLREER
-657 YMWAGRANELP
+657 YMWAGKANELP

-704 TRIAIA
+704 TRIAVA

>member
-1 MEYLTPMGEA
+1 MP
-11 NLQIP
+11 
-16 PFVSPAEPASST
+16 
-28 FWAFRPRRVI
+28 
-38 PSVLGVIR
+38 
-46 KLLSAHSRG
+46 
-55 ATARYAAAVIGAALV
+55 RYAAAVIGAALV
-70 FGIEQLIA
+70 YAIEQLLT

-99 FGTARAVRG
+99 VGTGRAVRA
-108 SRGGDRMVWLLFCAG
+108 SRGSDRMVWLLFSMG
-123 SASWLVGQL
+123 SFSWLVGQL
-132 LRDAAEVGGVPMP
+132 LRDAAEVGGLTMP

-151 LGFMTA
+151 LGFLTA
-157 APVWTIALV
+157 APIWTIALV
-166 LLLRRHGQK
+166 LLLRQHGQR

-180 LVLDVGAVVLTLAA
+180 LVLDVSAVVLTLIA
-194 AVTLFLATTLATD
+194 AVTLYLATTLATD
-207 IGRDPSA
+207 VGRDPQA
-214 SAVAVLYP
+214 TAVAVLYP

-234 AVWGMPTLEPRGAV
+234 AVWGMSQPEPRGAV
-248 SSLFFGL
+248 TSLFLGL

-265 LPANVEGT
+265 LPANIEGT

-283 WLVGIGAIGIAGA
+283 WLVGVGAIGIAGA

-302 EDARNT
+302 EDGRKS
-308 RLSGPAINLSRMVLP
+308 RLSGPAIHLSRMVLP
-323 GVVAAACSFLLVYTD
+323 GLVAASCSFLLVFTD
-338 VRRVPATFADL
+338 LRRVPGRFEEL

-355 LTVLVLATRA
+355 LSVLVLATRA

-384 ELAVLYDVGLA
+384 ELAILYDVGLA

-402 DELASL
+402 EELASL

-421 AMVALA
+421 GMVALA
-427 EKDQGFIVRAV
+427 EKDQGFVVRAV

-455 GIALECLRTRD
+455 GIALEGLRTRD
-466 VVVAAAY
+466 VVVANDY
-473 RDHPDSNPALHD
+473 REHPDSNPALHGV
-485 LIASAIAAPLV
+485 IASAIAAPLI

-506 AYVPHPRV
+506 AYVSRPRV
-514 FSEETRRLVRLYAA
+514 FSEEARRLVRLYAA

-537 ALLAETR
+537 ALHAETR

-558 RSLLERLEM
+558 RSLLERLEV

-581 VLCDVDGLK
+581 VMCDVDGLK

-642 QAIVGRIAARLREER
+642 QAIVGRIATRLREER
-657 YMWAGRANELP
+657 YMWAGQANELP
-668 RASFGIAWFPIDG
+668 RASFGIAWFPSDG
-681 RDADALISTAD
+681 RDADALISIAD

-704 TRIAIA
+704 TRVAVT
-710 AEAD
+710 ADVD

>member
-1 MEYLTPMGEA
+1 
-11 NLQIP
+11 
-16 PFVSPAEPASST
+16 V
-28 FWAFRPRRVI
+28 
-38 PSVLGVIR
+38 
-46 KLLSAHSRG
+46 LSAHPRG
-55 ATARYAAAVIGAALV
+55 ALPRYIAAVIGAAFV
-70 FGIEQLIA
+70 YTVEQLLA
-78 DDLARCAVADFAWT
+78 DDFSRFVVADFAWT

-99 FGTARAVRG
+99 FGTARAARASNG
-108 SRGGDRMVWLLFCAG
+108 SNRMVWLLFCAG
-123 SASWLVGQL
+123 SVSWLVGQL
-132 LRDAAEVGGVPMP
+132 VRDAAEIGGVVVR
-145 SPLVVD
+145 SPLVAD

-157 APVWTIALV
+157 APLWTIALV
-166 LLLRRHGQK
+166 LLLSQHGQR

-180 LVLDVGAVVLTLAA
+180 LVLDVGAVVLTLLA
-194 AVTLFLATTLATD
+194 AVTLFLTTALVTD
-207 IGRDPSA
+207 LGRDPQA
-214 SAVAVLYP
+214 TAVAVLYP
-222 LLYVAATAAALS
+222 LAYVAATAAALS
-234 AVWGMPTLEPRGAV
+234 AVWGLPPREPRGAV
-248 SSLFFGL
+248 SSLFLGL

-265 LPANVEGT
+265 LPANIAGT
-273 FKAGTPIDAL
+273 FRPGTPIDAL
-283 WLVGIGAIGIAGA
+283 WIIGLGAVGIAGA

-302 EDARNT
+302 EDGRNS
-308 RLSGPAINLSRMVLP
+308 RLSGAVIHLSRMVLP
-323 GVVAAACSFLLVYTD
+323 GVVAAACSFLLIYTD
-338 VRRVPATFADL
+338 MSKVPGRIGVRTDFV
-349 IDGAVA
+349 IA

-370 TNWQL
+370 ANWQL

-384 ELAVLYDVGLA
+384 QLAVLYDVGLA

-402 DELASL
+402 EELANL

-427 EKDQGFIVRAV
+427 EEHQGFIVRAV

-444 GLRSSVGEDLR
+444 GLRSSVGEELR
-455 GIALECLRTRD
+455 GIALESLRTRD
-466 VVVAAAY
+466 VVVADAY
-473 RDHPDSNPALHD
+473 RDHPDSNPALYD

-506 AYVPHPRV
+506 VYASRPHV
-514 FSEETRRLVRLYAA
+514 FSDEARRLVRLYAA

-558 RSLLERLEM
+558 RSMLERLEV

-622 ARFGGDEFVLLLPRT
+622 ARFGGDEFVILLPRT

-657 YMWAGRANELP
+657 YMWAGQANELP
-668 RASFGIAWFPIDG
+668 RASFGIAWFPNDG
-681 RDADALISTAD
+681 RDADALISIAD
-692 ARMYEDKARART
+692 ARMYEDKALART
-704 TRIAIA
+704 TRIAA
-710 AEAD
+710 AAGAD

>member
-1 MEYLTPMGEA
+1 MGEVSP
-11 NLQIP
+11 LIP
-16 PFVSPAEPASST
+16 PFASPAEHAIGT
-28 FWAFRPRRVI
+28 FWVFRCGRVI
-38 PSVLGVIR
+38 PSVFGVMR
-46 KLLSAHSRG
+46 KLLAAHPRG
-55 ATARYAAAVIGAALV
+55 AVPRYVAAVIGAALIYGV
-70 FGIEQLIA
+70 EQLLT

-99 FGTARAVRG
+99 FGTARAVRA
-108 SRGGDRMVWLLFCAG
+108 SRGEDRLVWLLFLAG
-123 SASWLVGQL
+123 SISWLAGQL
-132 LRDAAEVGGVPMP
+132 VRDAVEIGGVWMR
-145 SPLVVD
+145 SPLVAD

-157 APVWTIALV
+157 APLWTIAFV
-166 LLLRRHGQK
+166 LLLRRHGQR

-180 LVLDVGAVVLTLAA
+180 LVLDVGAVVLTLVAS
-194 AVTLFLATTLATD
+194 VTLYLATRLATD
-207 IGRDPSA
+207 VGRDPQA
-214 SAVAVLYP
+214 TAVAVLYP
-222 LLYVAATAAALS
+222 FLYVAATAAALS
-234 AVWGMPTLEPRGAV
+234 AVWGMPPREPRGAV
-248 SSLFFGL
+248 TSLFLGL

-265 LPANVEGT
+265 LPANIAGT

-283 WLVGIGAIGIAGA
+283 WIVGMGAIGIAGA
-296 QWVEDR
+296 QWVEER
-302 EDARNT
+302 EDGRNS
-308 RLSGPAINLSRMVLP
+308 RLSGAAIHMSRMVLP
-323 GVVAAACSFLLVYTD
+323 GIVAAACSFLLVFANT
-338 VRRVPATFADL
+338 RTIPERFADQ

-402 DELASL
+402 DELANL

-455 GIALECLRTRD
+455 GIALESLRTRD
-466 VVVAAAY
+466 VVVASAY

-485 LIASAIAAPLV
+485 LIASAIAAPLI

-506 AYVPHPRV
+506 AYLSRPRL
-514 FSEETRRLVRLYAA
+514 FSEENRRLVRLYAA
-528 QAAIAIANA
+528 QAAIAIANG

-558 RSLLERLEM
+558 RSLLERLEV
-567 QIADATRHGETFGV
+567 QIAEATRHGETFGV

-596 GHLVGNEVLRTLARA
+596 GHLVGNEVLRALARA
-611 MRQATRAEDVV
+611 MRQATRVEDVV
-622 ARFGGDEFVLLLPRT
+622 ARFGGDEFVILLPRT

-657 YMWAGRANELP
+657 YMWAGQSNELP
-668 RASFGIAWFPIDG
+668 RASFGISWFPVDG

-692 ARMYEDKARART
+692 ARMYEDKAQSRT
-704 TRIAIA
+704 IRVAAA

>member
-1 MEYLTPMGEA
+1 MGEVTT
-11 NLQIP
+11 QVP
-16 PFVSPAEPASST
+16 PFASPADARNST
-28 FWAFRPRRVI
+28 FWAF
-38 PSVLGVIR
+38 PSVGQVPSVFGVMR
-46 KLLSAHSRG
+46 TLLSSHPRG
-55 ATARYAAAVIGAALV
+55 AMPRYAAAVIAAALV
-70 FGIEQLIA
+70 YGIEQLLTDDFARAAAA
-78 DDLARCAVADFAWT
+78 DSAWT
-92 AAAIGAI
+92 AAALGAI
-99 FGTARAVRG
+99 FGTARAVRAA
-108 SRGGDRMVWLLFCAG
+108 RGGDRMVWLLFCAG
-123 SASWLVGQL
+123 AVSWFVGQL
-132 LRDAAEVGGVPMP
+132 LRDATDVAGVVVP
-145 SPLVVD
+145 SPLVAD

-157 APVWTIALV
+157 APLWTIALV
-166 LLLRRHGQK
+166 LLLLLHGQR

-180 LVLDVGAVVLTLAA
+180 LVLDVGAVVLAVTA
-194 AVTLFLATTLATD
+194 AVALFLATNLATD
-207 IGRDPSA
+207 LGRDPQA
-214 SAVAVLYP
+214 TAVAVLYP

-234 AVWGMPTLEPRGAV
+234 AVWGLPPREPRGAV
-248 SSLFFGL
+248 TSLFLGL

-265 LPANVEGT
+265 LPAKIEGT
-273 FKAGTPIDAL
+273 FQAGTPIDAL
-283 WLVGIGAIGIAGA
+283 WIVGLGAVGIAGA

-302 EDARNT
+302 EDGRNS
-308 RLSGPAINLSRMVLP
+308 RLSGAVINLSRMVLP
-323 GVVAAACSFLLVYTD
+323 GAVAAACSFLLVYAD
-338 VRRVPATFADL
+338 FRGVAGRVADQ
-349 IDGAVA
+349 IDAAVA
-355 LTVLVLATRA
+355 LTVLVLAARA

-375 GERERRRAE
+375 GERERVRAE
-384 ELAVLYDVGLA
+384 ELAALYDVGLA

-421 AMVALA
+421 AMVSLA
-427 EKDQGFIVRAV
+427 EKDQGFIIRAV

-455 GIALECLRTRD
+455 GIAVESLRTRD
-466 VVVAAAY
+466 VVAASSY

-506 AYVPHPRV
+506 AYASRPRA

-558 RSLLERLEM
+558 RSLLERLEV
-567 QIADATRHGETFGV
+567 QIADATRHGDTFGV

-622 ARFGGDEFVLLLPRT
+622 ARFGGDEFVILLPRT
-637 GPLPA
+637 GPLPT

-657 YMWAGRANELP
+657 YMWAGQANEMP
-668 RASFGIAWFPIDG
+668 RASFGISWFPIDG

-692 ARMYEDKARART
+692 ARMYEDKARARST
-704 TRIAIA
+704 GVTVA

>member
-1 MEYLTPMGEA
+1 MGEVIRR
-11 NLQIP
+11 IP
-16 PFVSPAEPASST
+16 PFASPAEAAIST
-28 FWAFRPRRVI
+28 CGAFPRTLAV
-38 PSVLGVIR
+38 PSVISVIR
-46 KLLSAHSRG
+46 KLLSAHPRG
-55 ATARYAAAVIGAALV
+55 TTPRYAAAIIGAALV
-70 FGIEQLIA
+70 YAIEQLLT
-78 DDLARCAVADFAWT
+78 DDFARRVVADFAWT
-92 AAAIGAI
+92 TAAIGAI

-108 SRGGDRMVWLLFCAG
+108 SRGSDRTVWVLFCAG
-123 SASWLVGQL
+123 SVSWLVGQL
-132 LRDAAEVGGVPMP
+132 LRDAVEIGGLALP
-145 SPLVVD
+145 SPLFVD

-166 LLLRRHGQK
+166 LLLRRHGQR

-180 LVLDVGAVVLTLAA
+180 LVLDVGAVVLALAA
-194 AVTLFLATTLATD
+194 AVTLYLATTLASD
-207 IGRDPSA
+207 IARDPQA

-234 AVWGMPTLEPRGAV
+234 AVWAMPHPEPRGAV
-248 SSLFFGL
+248 TSLFLGL
-255 GLNALAFVLY
+255 GLNALAFLLY
-265 LPANVEGT
+265 LPANIAGT
-273 FKAGTPIDAL
+273 FGAGTPVDAL
-283 WLVGIGAIGIAGA
+283 WLVGVAAVGIAGA
-296 QWVEDR
+296 QWVEER
-302 EDARNT
+302 EDGRNSQ
-308 RLSGPAINLSRMVLP
+308 LSGAAVHLSRMVLP

-338 VRRVPATFADL
+338 VQRVPGRFADL

-355 LTVLVLATRA
+355 LTVLVLASRA

-384 ELAVLYDVGLA
+384 ELAVLYEIGLA

-402 DELASL
+402 EELASQ

-427 EKDQGFIVRAV
+427 EADQGFVVRAV

-455 GIALECLRTRD
+455 GIALESLRTRD
-466 VVVAAAY
+466 VVAASDY
-473 RDHPDSNPALHD
+473 RIHPDSNPALHG
-485 LIASAIAAPLV
+485 LISSAIAAPLI

-506 AYVPHPRV
+506 AYVSRQLA
-514 FSEETRRLVRLYAA
+514 FTEETRRLVRLYAA

-558 RSLLERLEM
+558 RSLLERLEV

-581 VLCDVDGLK
+581 VMCDVDGLK
-590 AVNDSA
+590 GVNDTA
-596 GHLVGNEVLRTLARA
+596 GHLVGNEVLRALARA
-611 MRQATRAEDVV
+611 MRHATRPEDVV
-622 ARFGGDEFVLLLPRT
+622 ARFGGDEFMLLLPRT
-637 GPLPA
+637 GSLPA

-657 YMWAGRANELP
+657 YMWAGKSNELP

-704 TRIAIA
+704 TRIAVA

>member
-1 MEYLTPMGEA
+1 MGETPS
-11 NLQIP
+11 LIP
-16 PFVSPAEPASST
+16 PFASPAKAAFGT
-28 FWAFRPRRVI
+28 FWAFPDAGAVT
-38 PSVLGVIR
+38 SVLGVIR
-46 KLLSAHSRG
+46 KLLSAHPRG
-55 ATARYAAAVIGAALV
+55 ATPRYAAAVIGAAFV
-70 FGIEQLIA
+70 YGIEQILV
-78 DDLARCAVADFAWT
+78 DDFARSAVSNFAWT
-92 AAAIGAI
+92 AAVIGAI
-99 FGTARAVRG
+99 FGTARAVKA
-108 SRGGDRMVWLLFCAG
+108 SRGDDRMEWLLYCAG
-123 SASWLVGQL
+123 SVSWLVGQL
-132 LRDAAEVGGVPMP
+132 LRDAAAVGGLQMP
-145 SPLVVD
+145 SPLVAD

-180 LVLDVGAVVLTLAA
+180 LVLDVGAVSLTLAA

-207 IGRDPSA
+207 VARDPQA

-234 AVWGMPTLEPRGAV
+234 AVWGMPQLEPRGAV
-248 SSLFFGL
+248 TSLFFGL

-273 FKAGTPIDAL
+273 FKAGTPVDAL
-283 WLVGIGAIGIAGA
+283 WLLGLGAIGIAGA

-302 EDARNT
+302 EEGRVT
-308 RLSGPAINLSRMVLP
+308 RISGPAIHLSRMVLP
-323 GVVAAACSFLLVYTD
+323 GVVAAACSFLLIYTD
-338 VRRVPATFADL
+338 VRRVAGVYADL
-349 IDGAVA
+349 IDASVA

-384 ELAVLYDVGLA
+384 QLAVLYEVGLA

-402 DELASL
+402 EELANL

-427 EKDQGFIVRAV
+427 EKGQGLIVRAV

-455 GIALECLRTRD
+455 GVALESLRTRD
-466 VVVAAAY
+466 VVVAEDY
-473 RDHPDSNPALHD
+473 RVHPDSNPALHG
-485 LIASAIAAPLV
+485 LISSAIAAPLI

-506 AYVPHPRV
+506 AYVSRPRA
-514 FSEETRRLVRLYAA
+514 FSEETRRMVRLYAA

-558 RSLLERLEM
+558 RSLLERLEV

-590 AVNDSA
+590 AVNDTA
-596 GHLVGNEVLRTLARA
+596 GHLVGNEVLKTLARA
-611 MRQATRAEDVV
+611 MRQATRPEDVV

-657 YMWAGRANELP
+657 YMWAGHANGLP

-692 ARMYEDKARART
+692 ARMYEDKAMART
-704 TRIAIA
+704 THLA
-710 AEAD
+710 AAADAD

>member
-1 MEYLTPMGEA
+1 MP
-11 NLQIP
+11 
-16 PFVSPAEPASST
+16 
-28 FWAFRPRRVI
+28 
-38 PSVLGVIR
+38 
-46 KLLSAHSRG
+46 
-55 ATARYAAAVIGAALV
+55 RYAAAVIGAALV
-70 FGIEQLIA
+70 YAIEQLLT
-78 DDLARCAVADFAWT
+78 DDFARCAVADFAWT

-99 FGTARAVRG
+99 FGTGRAVRA
-108 SRGGDRMVWLLFCAG
+108 SRGSDQIVWLLFCAG
-123 SASWLVGQL
+123 SVSWLVGQL
-132 LRDAAEVGGVPMP
+132 VRDAADISGLHTP
-145 SPLVVD
+145 SPLLAD

-180 LVLDVGAVVLTLAA
+180 LVLDVGAVVLTLVAG
-194 AVTLFLATTLATD
+194 VTLFLGTTLAAD
-207 IGRDPSA
+207 VARDPQA

-234 AVWGMPTLEPRGAV
+234 AVWGLPAREPRGAV
-248 SSLFFGL
+248 SSLFLGL

-265 LPANVEGT
+265 LPASVQGT
-273 FKAGTPIDAL
+273 FKAGTPVDAL
-283 WLVGIGAIGIAGA
+283 WLVGVGAIGIAGA

-302 EDARNT
+302 EDGRNS
-308 RLSGPAINLSRMVLP
+308 RLSGSVIHLSRMLLP
-323 GVVAAACSFLLVYTD
+323 GLAAAACSFLLVLANARTIQE
-338 VRRVPATFADL
+338 RFADL

-355 LTVLVLATRA
+355 LAVLVLATRA
-365 GLALY
+365 GLAIY

-384 ELAVLYDVGLA
+384 ELAILYEVGLA

-402 DELASL
+402 DELANL

-421 AMVALA
+421 AMVSLA
-427 EKDQGFIVRAV
+427 EKDDGFIVRAV

-444 GLRSSVGEDLR
+444 GLRSSVGEDLQ
-455 GIALECLRTRD
+455 GIALESLRTRD
-466 VVVAAAY
+466 VVVASDY
-473 RDHPDSNPALHD
+473 RSHPDSNPALHG
-485 LIASAIAAPLV
+485 LISSAIAAPLV

-506 AYVPHPRV
+506 AYVSRPRA

-558 RSLLERLEM
+558 RSLLERLEV

-581 VLCDVDGLK
+581 VMCDVDGLK

-596 GHLVGNEVLRTLARA
+596 GHLVGNEVLRALARA
-611 MRQATRAEDVV
+611 MREATRSEDVV
-622 ARFGGDEFVLLLPRT
+622 ARFGGDEFVILLPRT

-642 QAIVGRIAARLREER
+642 QAIVGRIATRLREER
-657 YMWAGRANELP
+657 YMWAGQANGLP
-668 RASFGIAWFPIDG
+668 RASFGIAWFPVDG

-704 TRIAIA
+704 TRVA
-710 AEAD
+710 AAADAD

>member
-1 MEYLTPMGEA
+1 
-11 NLQIP
+11 
-16 PFVSPAEPASST
+16 
-28 FWAFRPRRVI
+28 
-38 PSVLGVIR
+38 VIR
-46 KLLSAHSRG
+46 KLLAAHPRG
-55 ATARYAAAVIGAALV
+55 ATPRYAAAVIGAAFV
-70 FGIEQLIA
+70 YAVEQFIT
-78 DDLARCAVADFAWT
+78 DDFVRCAIADFAWT
-92 AAAIGAI
+92 AAAVGAI

-108 SRGGDRMVWLLFCAG
+108 SRGNDRMVWLLFCAG
-123 SASWLVGQL
+123 SVSWLLGQL
-132 LRDAAEVGGVPMP
+132 LRDAAEVGGLALP
-145 SPLVVD
+145 SPLLSD

-180 LVLDVGAVVLTLAA
+180 LVLDVGAVVLTLIA
-194 AVTLFLATTLATD
+194 AVTLFLATTLASD
-207 IGRDPSA
+207 VARDPQA

-222 LLYVAATAAALS
+222 LLYVAATAAAIS
-234 AVWGMPTLEPRGAV
+234 AVWGMPQPEPRGAV
-248 SSLFFGL
+248 TSLFLGL

-265 LPANVEGT
+265 LPANVAGT
-273 FKAGTPIDAL
+273 FKAGTPVDAL

-296 QWVEDR
+296 QWVEER
-302 EDARNT
+302 EDGRNS
-308 RLSGPAINLSRMVLP
+308 RLSGAATHLSRMVLP

-338 VRRVPATFADL
+338 VQRVPGRFADF

-375 GERERRRAE
+375 GERERSRAE
-384 ELAVLYDVGLA
+384 ELAILYDVGLA

-402 DELASL
+402 EELASL
-408 IAREATALTGTDG
+408 IAREATGLTGTDG

-427 EKDQGFIVRAV
+427 EKGQGFIVRAV

-455 GIALECLRTRD
+455 GIALESLRTRD
-466 VVVAAAY
+466 VVAADDY
-473 RDHPDSNPALHD
+473 RSHPDSNPALHG
-485 LIASAIAAPLV
+485 LISSAIAAPLV
-496 AHGEIVGTLT
+496 AHGEVVGTLT
-506 AYVPHPRV
+506 AYISRPRA

-558 RSLLERLEM
+558 RSLLERLEV
-567 QIADATRHGETFGV
+567 QIAEATRHGETFGV
-581 VLCDVDGLK
+581 VMCDVDGLK

-611 MRQATRAEDVV
+611 MRQATRSEDVV
-622 ARFGGDEFVLLLPRT
+622 ARFGGDEFMLLLPRT

-657 YMWAGRANELP
+657 YMWAGHANELP

-681 RDADALISTAD
+681 RDADSLISTAD
-692 ARMYEDKARART
+692 ARMYEDKAGART
-704 TRIAIA
+704 MRVA
-710 AEAD
+710 AAASAD

>member
-1 MEYLTPMGEA
+1 
-11 NLQIP
+11 
-16 PFVSPAEPASST
+16 V
-28 FWAFRPRRVI
+28 
-38 PSVLGVIR
+38 
-46 KLLSAHSRG
+46 
-55 ATARYAAAVIGAALV
+55 AALIGALLV
-70 FGIEQLIA
+70 YGIEQLIT
-78 DDLARCAVADFAWT
+78 DTFARCVLADFAWT
-92 AAAIGAI
+92 AAGIGAI
-99 FGTARAVRG
+99 LGTARAARAA
-108 SRGGDRMVWLLFCAG
+108 RDEDRMVWLLFCAG
-123 SASWLVGQL
+123 SASWLAGQL
-132 LRDAAEVGGVPMP
+132 LRDATEIGGLVLW

-151 LGFMTA
+151 LGFLTA
-157 APVWTIALV
+157 APLWTIALV
-166 LLLRRHGQK
+166 LLLRRHGQR

-180 LVLDVGAVVLTLAA
+180 LVLDVGAVVLTVVA
-194 AVTLFLATTLATD
+194 AVTLFLTTALATD
-207 IGRDPSA
+207 LGRDPQA
-214 SAVAVLYP
+214 TAVAVLYP

-234 AVWGMPTLEPRGAV
+234 AVWGLPEREPRGAV
-248 SSLFFGL
+248 TSLFLGL
-255 GLNALAFVLY
+255 GLNAIAFVLY
-265 LPANVEGT
+265 LPPSIEGT
-273 FKAGTPIDAL
+273 FTAGTPIDAL
-283 WLVGIGAIGIAGA
+283 WIVGLGAIGIAGA

-302 EDARNT
+302 EDGRDS
-308 RLSGPAINLSRMVLP
+308 RLSSAATHLSRMLLP
-323 GVVAAACSFLLVYTD
+323 GIVAAACSFLLVYTD
-338 VRRVPATFADL
+338 LRRVPGHISDQ
-349 IDGAVA
+349 IDAAVA

-384 ELAVLYDVGLA
+384 ELAVLYEVGLA

-402 DELASL
+402 EELASL
-408 IAREATALTGTDG
+408 IAREGAALTGTDG

-427 EKDQGFIVRAV
+427 EKDGTFVVRAV

-455 GIALECLRTRD
+455 GIALETLRTRD
-466 VVVAAAY
+466 VVVANTY
-473 RDHPDSNPALHD
+473 RDHPDSNPALFD
-485 LIASAIAAPLV
+485 LIASAVAAPLV

-506 AYVPHPRV
+506 AYVSRPRV
-514 FSEETRRLVRLYAA
+514 FSDETRRLVKLYAA

-558 RSLLERLEM
+558 RSLLERLEV
-567 QIADATRHGETFGV
+567 QIAEATRHGETFGV

-596 GHLVGNEVLRTLARA
+596 GHLVGNEVLRTSARA

-622 ARFGGDEFVLLLPRT
+622 ARFGGDEFVILLPRT
-637 GPLPA
+637 GLLPA

-668 RASFGIAWFPIDG
+668 RASFGIAWFPVDG

-692 ARMYEDKARART
+692 ARMYEDKARARL
-704 TRIAIA
+704 TRITAA

>member
-1 MEYLTPMGEA
+1 MGEVTA
-11 NLQIP
+11 RIP
-16 PFVSPAEPASST
+16 PFASPAEAPIST
-28 FWAFRPRRVI
+28 FWAFPRTCPV
-38 PSVLGVIR
+38 PSVISVIR
-46 KLLSAHSRG
+46 KLLSAHPRG
-55 ATARYAAAVIGAALV
+55 ATPRYAAAVIGAAFV
-70 FGIEQLIA
+70 YVIEQLLT
-78 DDLARCAVADFAWT
+78 DDFARCAVADFAWT

-99 FGTARAVRG
+99 FGTARAVRA
-108 SRGGDRMVWLLFCAG
+108 SRDRDRTVWLFFCAG
-123 SASWLVGQL
+123 SVSWLVGQL
-132 LRDAAEVGGVPMP
+132 LRDAVEIGGLHLP
-145 SPLVVD
+145 SPLIAD

-166 LLLRRHGQK
+166 LLLRRHDQK

-180 LVLDVGAVVLTLAA
+180 LVLDVGAVVLTLVAGVA
-194 AVTLFLATTLATD
+194 LYLATTLASD
-207 IGRDPSA
+207 VARDPQA

-234 AVWGMPTLEPRGAV
+234 AVWGLPQPEPRGAV
-248 SSLFFGL
+248 TSLFLGL

-265 LPANVEGT
+265 LPANVDGT
-273 FKAGTPIDAL
+273 FKAGTPVDAL

-302 EDARNT
+302 EDGRNS
-308 RLSGPAINLSRMVLP
+308 RLSGAAVHMSRMVLP

-338 VRRVPATFADL
+338 FQRIPGRFEDL

-355 LTVLVLATRA
+355 LTVLILATRA

-384 ELAVLYDVGLA
+384 ELAILYDVGLA

-402 DELASL
+402 EELASL
-408 IAREATALTGTDG
+408 IAREATGLTGTDG

-427 EKDQGFIVRAV
+427 EKGEGFVVRAV

-455 GIALECLRTRD
+455 GVALEGLRTRD
-466 VVVAAAY
+466 VVVANAY

-506 AYVPHPRV
+506 AYASRPRV
-514 FSEETRRLVRLYAA
+514 FSEETQRLVRLYAA

-558 RSLLERLEM
+558 RSLLERLEV

-590 AVNDSA
+590 GVNDTA

-611 MRQATRAEDVV
+611 MRQATRSEDVV

-637 GPLPA
+637 GSLPA
-642 QAIVGRIAARLREER
+642 QAIVGRVAARMREER

-668 RASFGIAWFPIDG
+668 RASFGIAWFPVDG

-692 ARMYEDKARART
+692 ARMYEDKARARM
-704 TRIAIA
+704 TRNEA
-710 AEAD
+710 AAVAD